1 MSLIDV
7 QEVWYSYS
15 AEVMALNGVSMKIEQ
30 KETIALIGQNGGGK
44 TTLAK
49 HLNGLLK
56 PTRGQVLVKG
66 IDTRKVPANRLAL
79 TVGYIFQNP
88 SHQIFSSRVWD
99 EVAFGPKN
107 AGLKP
112 DEIEERTRRAVD
124 SVGLSGFEQTHPYD
138 LDYGKM
144 KLLTIASI
152 MSIRPE
158 VYCLDEPTTG
168 QDHQG
173 RRRVA
178 ELIRNLNQNGA
189 TVIVITHDMRFVAEV
204 AKRIVLIAGG
214 RIVADG
220 QTREIFEKT
229 NILAGAQIR
238 PPQVTQLAHAL
249 ADCGVPP
256 NLMTVRELRDSIAG
270 IIRGEKEERQACLR
284 T

>member
-7 QEVWYSYS
+7 QDVWYSYGK
-15 AEVMALNGVSMKIEQ
+15 EVMALNGVSMRIEQ

-49 HLNGLLK
+49 QFNGLLK

-66 IDTRKVPANRLAL
+66 VSTREVPPNRLAL
-79 TVGYIFQNP
+79 TVGYVFQNP
-88 SHQIFSSRVWD
+88 SHQIFCSKVWD

-112 DEIEERTRRAVD
+112 DEIEERTRWAIG

-178 ELIRNLNQNGA
+178 ELARNLNEAGA
-189 TVIVITHDMRFVAEV
+189 TVIVITHDMKFVAEV
-204 AKRIVLIAGG
+204 ARRVVLVAGG
-214 RIVADG
+214 RIIADG
-220 QTREIFEKT
+220 PTRETFEKMDV
-229 NILAGAQIR
+229 LAGAQIR
-238 PPQVTQLAHAL
+238 PPQMAQLAHAL
-249 ADCGVPP
+249 AGCGVPTK
-256 NLMTVRELRDSIAG
+256 LMTVRELADSIEG
-270 IIRGEKEERQACLR
+270 MIEGRKERNPKLA
-284 T
+284 

>member
-7 QEVWYSYS
+7 QDVWYSYGK
-15 AEVMALNGVSMKIEQ
+15 EVMALNGVSMRIEQ

-49 HLNGLLK
+49 QFNGLLK

-66 IDTRKVPANRLAL
+66 VSTREVPPNRLAL
-79 TVGYIFQNP
+79 TVGYVFQNP
-88 SHQIFSSRVWD
+88 SHQIFCSKVWD

-112 DEIEERTRRAVD
+112 DEIEERTRWAIG

-178 ELIRNLNQNGA
+178 ELVRNLNEAGA
-189 TVIVITHDMRFVAEV
+189 TVIVITHDMKFVAEV
-204 AKRIVLIAGG
+204 ARRVVLVAGG
-214 RIVADG
+214 RIIADG
-220 QTREIFEKT
+220 PTRETFEKMDV
-229 NILAGAQIR
+229 LAGAQIR
-238 PPQVTQLAHAL
+238 PPQMAQLAHAL
-249 ADCGVPP
+249 ADCGVPTK
-256 NLMTVRELRDSIAG
+256 LMTVRELADSIEG
-270 IIRGEKEERQACLR
+270 MIEGRKERNPKLA
-284 T
+284 

>member
-1 MSLIDV
+1 MSLIEV
-7 QEVWYSYS
+7 QDVWYSYGNN
-15 AEVMALNGVSMKIEQ
+15 VMALNGISMKIGQ
-30 KETIALIGQNGGGK
+30 RETIALIGQNGGGK

-49 HLNGLLK
+49 QFNGLLK
-56 PTRGQVLVKG
+56 PTRGRVLVKG
-66 IDTRKVPANRLAL
+66 ADTRKVPANKLAL
-79 TVGYIFQNP
+79 TVGYVFQNP

-107 AGLKP
+107 AGLNP
-112 DEIEERTRRAVD
+112 QEVEERTKWAIEAVD
-124 SVGLSGFEQTHPYD
+124 LSGLEQTHPYD

-152 MSIRPE
+152 MSIKPE

-178 ELIRNLNQNGA
+178 QLIKDLNENGA

-204 AKRIVLIAGG
+204 SKRIVLVAGG

-220 QTREIFEKT
+220 QTRELFEKT
-229 NILAGAQIR
+229 DVLSGAQIR
-238 PPQVTQLAHAL
+238 PPQITQLAHAL
-249 ADCGVPP
+249 ADRGVPP
-256 NLMTVRELRDSIAG
+256 NLLTVREMSDYFAGVLR
-270 IIRGEKEERQACLR
+270 RRKE
-284 T
+284 

>member
-7 QEVWYSYS
+7 QDVWYSYGTQ
-15 AEVMALNGVSMKIEQ
+15 VMALNGVSMKIEQ

-49 HLNGLLK
+49 QFNGLLK
-56 PTRGQVLVKG
+56 PTKGQVLVRG
-66 IDTRKVPANRLAL
+66 VDTRKVPPNRLAL
-79 TVGYIFQNP
+79 SVGYVFQNP
-88 SHQIFSSRVWD
+88 SHQIFSSKVWD

-112 DEIEERTRRAVD
+112 EEIEERTRWAIAA
-124 SVGLSGFEQTHPYD
+124 VGLSGFEPTHPYD

-152 MSIRPE
+152 MSIKPE

-178 ELIRNLNQNGA
+178 ELIRNLNRDGA
-189 TVIVITHDMRFVAEV
+189 TVIVITHDMKFVAEV
-204 AKRIVLIAGG
+204 AERIVLVAGG
-214 RIVADG
+214 SIVADG
-220 QTREIFEKT
+220 KTREIFEKT
-229 NILAGAQIR
+229 EILAGAQIR
-238 PPQVTQLAHAL
+238 PPQITQLAHAL
-249 ADCGVPP
+249 ADCGVSP
-256 NLMTVRELRDSIAG
+256 NLMTVKEMTDSIAG
-270 IIRGEKEERQACLR
+270 MIRQR
-284 T
+284 

>member
-7 QEVWYSYS
+7 EEVWYSYGNR
-15 AEVMALNGVSMKIEQ
+15 VTALVGVSLKIEQ

-49 HLNGLLK
+49 HFNGLLK
-56 PTRGQVLVKG
+56 PTRGKVLVKG
-66 IDTRKVPANRLAL
+66 IDTREVPANRLAL
-79 TVGYIFQNP
+79 TVGYVFQNP
-88 SHQIFSSRVWD
+88 SHQIFSSKVWD

-112 DEIEERTRRAVD
+112 GEVAERTAWAIEA
-124 SVGLSGFEQTHPYD
+124 VGLSGFEQTHPYD

-152 MSIRPE
+152 MSIKPE

-173 RRRVA
+173 RRRVGQ
-178 ELIRNLNQNGA
+178 LVRNLNEDGA

-204 AKRIVLIAGG
+204 AERIILLAGG

-220 QTREIFEKT
+220 ETRAIFEKT
-229 NILAGAQIR
+229 DILAGAQIR
-238 PPQVTQLAHAL
+238 PPQITQLAHAL
-249 ADCGVPP
+249 ADRGVPP
-256 NLMTVRELRDSIAG
+256 NLIAVRELADCLANM
-270 IIRGEKEERQACLR
+270 IRADKG
-284 T
+284 

>member
-7 QEVWYSYS
+7 QDVWYSYGD
-15 AEVMALNGVSMKIEQ
+15 EVMALSGVSMTIEPR
-30 KETIALIGQNGGGK
+30 ETIALIGQNGGGK

-49 HLNGLLK
+49 QFNGLLK
-56 PTRGQVLVKG
+56 PTKGKVLVKG
-66 IDTRKVPANRLAL
+66 VETREVPPNRLAL
-79 TVGYIFQNP
+79 TVGYVFQNP
-88 SHQIFSSRVWD
+88 SHQIFSSKVWD

-107 AGLKP
+107 AGLNPQEVEQRTKWA
-112 DEIEERTRRAVD
+112 IEA
-124 SVGLSGFEQTHPYD
+124 VGLSGSEQTHPYD

-152 MSIRPE
+152 MSIKPE

-168 QDHQG
+168 QDHRG

-178 ELIRNLNQNGA
+178 ELIRNLNESGS

-204 AKRIVLIAGG
+204 AERIVLVAGG

-229 NILAGAQIR
+229 DILAEAQIR
-238 PPQVTQLAHAL
+238 PPQITQLARAL
-249 ADCGVPP
+249 ADCGVPS
-256 NLMTVRELRDSIAG
+256 NLMTVSEAVDSIGSMIAKG
-270 IIRGEKEERQACLR
+270 RSHSVG
-284 T
+284 